1 MWINNILYS
10 HSPTHITH
18 FCILGASLHCWSA
31 NGPPTSQFL
40 FFRKTKYASCF
51 FDHHLVI
58 TFKYSVKNKYIWC
71 VELSTEVSGWGGTF
85 STTLCLK
92 TAHTNILYWRKKK
105 NVRIKPNEHLQKQT
119 QMLDLRFSGTTLHL
133 CAVKIITEEQT
144 RHSDLT
150 CSGRIFS

>member
-1 MWINNILYS
+1 MDHQPLNS
-10 HSPTHITH
+10 S
-18 FCILGASLHCWSA
+18 SLEKR
-31 NGPPTSQFL
+31 NM
-40 FFRKTKYASCF
+40 
-51 FDHHLVI
+51 HLVFSTTI
-58 TFKYSVKNKYIWC
+58 LSSYLNNSVKNKYIWC
-71 VELSTEVSGWGGTF
+71 VELSTEVSGWGDF
-85 STTLCLK
+85 FHYTLSENSSHKYSILK
-92 TAHTNILYWRKKK
+92 KKKK